1 MAGAMHVRQE
11 SSSVEFPLWEVDGR
25 SFWNA
30 LAKQA
35 EANLMQAGAN
45 LKQAE
50 ANHAMSNAI
59 LSQTQRTVS
68 SECVA
73 AMEPDRL
80 E

>member
-1 MAGAMHVRQE
+1 MAGAMHERQE
-11 SSSVEFPLWEVDGR
+11 SSSVEFPLWEVDGK

-50 ANHAMSNAI
+50 ANLKQAKAI
-59 LSQTQRTVS
+59 LSQGYRATQSGYGTT
-68 SECVA
+68 
-73 AMEPDRL
+73 PI
-80 E
+80 